1 VSWGSPLK
9 ETEEWLNLIERNK
22 MEKIYQEEF
31 LRTYKLLNVYD
42 FFLDDFKTIDFK
54 QIPYSNVRKL
64 EYGLY
69 DTYVDR
75 HFVFSDKPD
84 KIFTDV
90 YKTQEDLNGRY
101 YVYETELVK
110 DFTWEEL
117 LIKTDFL
124 IRRSG
129 KTYDTG
135 FNSFHLRDDGVL
147 EVIMDS

>member
-1 VSWGSPLK
+1 
-9 ETEEWLNLIERNK
+9 
-22 MEKIYQEEF
+22 MENINQEEF
-31 LRTYKLLNVYD
+31 LRTYNLLNVYG
-42 FFLDDFKTIDFK
+42 FFLDDFKLIDLK
-54 QIPYSNVRKL
+54 QIPYPNVRKL
-64 EYGLY
+64 QYGLY
-69 DTYVDR
+69 SYFVDTDN
-75 HFVFSDKPD
+75 FVFSDKPD

-90 YKTQEDLNGRY
+90 YRTQENLNGEY

-117 LIKTDFL
+117 LIKTDGL

-135 FNSFHLRDDGVL
+135 FNSFDLRDDGVL

>member
-1 VSWGSPLK
+1 M
-9 ETEEWLNLIERNK
+9 ETIVNQN
-22 MEKIYQEEF
+22 EF
-31 LRTYKLLNVYD
+31 IRTYHLLNVYH
-42 FFLDDFKTIDFK
+42 FFLDDFKRIDLNK
-54 QIPYSNVRKL
+54 IPYPNVRKL

-69 DTYVDR
+69 DIFVDTDN
-75 HFVFSDKPD
+75 FVFSDKPD

-90 YKTQEDLNGRY
+90 FRTQEDLNGRY

-117 LIKTDFL
+117 LIKTDRL

-129 KTYDTG
+129 KTFDTG
-135 FNSFHLRDDGVL
+135 FNSFDLRDDGVL

>member
-1 VSWGSPLK
+1 
-9 ETEEWLNLIERNK
+9 
-22 MEKIYQEEF
+22 MENINQEEF
-31 LRTYKLLNVYD
+31 LRTYNLLNVYH
-42 FFLDDFKTIDFK
+42 FFLDDFKLIDLK
-54 QIPYSNVRKL
+54 QIPYPNVRKL
-64 EYGLY
+64 QYGLY
-69 DTYVDR
+69 SYFVDTDN
-75 HFVFSDKPD
+75 FVFSDKPD

-90 YKTQEDLNGRY
+90 FRTQEDLNGRY

-117 LIKTDFL
+117 LIKTDGL

-135 FNSFHLRDDGVL
+135 FNSFDLRDDGVL

>member
-1 VSWGSPLK
+1 
-9 ETEEWLNLIERNK
+9 
-22 MEKIYQEEF
+22 MENINQEEF
-31 LRTYKLLNVYD
+31 LRTYNLLNVYG
-42 FFLDDFKTIDFK
+42 FFLDDFKLIDFK
-54 QIPYSNVRKL
+54 QIPYPNVRKL
-64 EYGLY
+64 QYGLY
-69 DTYVDR
+69 SYFVDTDN
-75 HFVFSDKPD
+75 FVFSDKPD

-90 YKTQEDLNGRY
+90 YRTQENLNGEY

-117 LIKTDFL
+117 LIKTDGL

-135 FNSFHLRDDGVL
+135 FNSFDLRDDGVL